1 MGEGLHLLLEDV
13 QMKGAKV
20 LLTLKRVFKF
30 QERWKEPWWYSCIM
44 ILCITYCLVDGLK
57 WLIAS
62 F

>member
-1 MGEGLHLLLEDV
+1 MNGS
-13 QMKGAKV
+13 KV
-20 LLTLKRVFKF
+20 LLMIKRVFKF
-30 QERWKEPWWYSCIM
+30 QERWKEPWWYSAIM